1 MAANR
6 LRDVVSFATAYD
18 DATTDDTIEFHM
30 PEDLSVLDDAAL
42 AEALDT
48 ARAAFDALDSDEVT
62 PDVVETMTQ
71 LADAAEALRDEQAR
85 REAEA
90 ADARAK
96 ADELRQRISGS
107 DEDEDEGDEPEA
119 AVADE
124 APIAEVTDEAI
135 AEVIEQETAVV
146 ASSDEQPKRQPVSI
160 TLSGARRRR
169 APEPVVEAPK
179 GLSLVAAA
187 DLPGIASGTA
197 ISPTQAAEA
206 FIAKSRSINVDGM
219 RRAAAAGKR
228 SVQSFQ
234 LGSVVKEFP
243 EDLRVTRSSDVDAVL
258 KRAADSSR
266 LPGGSLVASGAGW
279 CSPSEVLYELAEAAE
294 TTDGLFSLPEVQVD
308 RGGLRH
314 TLGADFSSVFSEDAI
329 SWSFTEDEVADGDY
343 DGYGGGSKPCYFVP
357 CEEFVDDRLDVAGVC
372 IRAGLLTN
380 NAYPELIENIVRKS
394 LVAHEFKQARRK
406 LARITAGSTAVTM
419 PGDPYGATSPTLDA
433 IELQVED
440 YKQRHRIGRGRSL
453 EAVFPH
459 WVRGAI
465 RSDLARRAGVMLTNV
480 SDGDISAHFATRG
493 VNAQFV
499 YELDDLT
506 GDAAARTSW
515 PEEFKFLLY
524 LEGTWIAGTTAVINL
539 ESVFD
544 SALVEQNI
552 YTQLFTEE
560 GWLVA
565 KRFHD
570 SRVVTVPI
578 CVDGM
583 TRFGFEA
590 VTTGCDGSS
599 ERDENGEG

>member
-6 LRDVVSFATAYD
+6 LRDVVSLATAYD

-30 PEDLSVLDDAAL
+30 PEDLAVLDDAAL

-62 PDVVETMTQ
+62 PDIVETMTQ

-90 ADARAK
+90 AEARAK

-107 DEDEDEGDEPEA
+107 PEDDESDAEPEA
-119 AVADE
+119 AADDE

-146 ASSDEQPKRQPVSI
+146 ASSDEQPKRQPLSI
-160 TLSGARRRR
+160 TLSGARSRR

-187 DLPGIASGTA
+187 DLPGIASGST
-197 ISPTQAAEA
+197 ITPNQAAEA
-206 FIAKSRSINVDGM
+206 FIAKSRGINVDAM
-219 RRAAAAGKR
+219 RRSAASGKR

-234 LGSVVKEFP
+234 LGSVIKEFP
-243 EDLRVTRSSDVDAVL
+243 EELRVTRGSDADAIL
-258 KRAADSSR
+258 KLAADSSR

-294 TTDGLFSLPEVQVD
+294 TTDGMFSLPEVQVD

-329 SWSFTEDEVADGDY
+329 SWSFTEDEVEAGDY
-343 DGYGGGSKPCYFVP
+343 DGYGGGSKPCFFVE
-357 CEEFVDDRLDVAGVC
+357 CADFVEDRLDVAGVC

-406 LARITAGSTAVTM
+406 LARIAAGSTAVTM
-419 PGDPYGATSPTLDA
+419 PGNPSGATSPTLDA

-453 EAVFPH
+453 EAIFPH

-465 RSDLARRAGVMLTNV
+465 RADLARRAGVMLTNV
-480 SDGDISAHFATRG
+480 SDADIVAHLATRG

-506 GDAAARTSW
+506 GPAADRTAF
-515 PEEFKFLLY
+515 PDQFKFLLY
-524 LEGTWIAGTTAVINL
+524 LEGTWIGGTTAVINL

-590 VTTGCDGSS
+590 VTTDCDGTVVKDS
-599 ERDENGEG
+599 NEG